1 MPGMGELLIILVIV
15 LLIFGAGKLPAIG
28 DALGRS
34 IKNFRRS
41 AQANDEIEVSK
52 KKALPKD
59 KKAKELDEGSSSSD
73 DEAEDDE
80 AEDGGVEDGGAG
92 DGGAGDGGTEDGEA
106 GDGGAEDGE
115 AGDGGAEDGGAGNG
129 APKGPEGENS

>member
-52 KKALPKD
+52 KKQLAKEEQ
-59 KKAKELDEGSSSSD
+59 AKELDEGSD
-73 DEAEDDE
+73 DDIEDAEVVEKKVAAED
-80 AEDGGVEDGGAG
+80 
-92 DGGAGDGGTEDGEA
+92 
-106 GDGGAEDGE
+106 
-115 AGDGGAEDGGAGNG
+115 
-129 APKGPEGENS
+129 